1 MQPLR
6 LLIKHRNILWAVS
19 RNSIKS
25 RYAGSTL
32 GLIWAFIYPM
42 LFLAV
47 YSAVFIG
54 ILKVRMDQFV
64 GIDYILLIFC
74 ALVPW
79 FGFSESL
86 GSGVSSVTN
95 NTNLIRN
102 TLFPIELIPVQ
113 SVIVSS
119 VTQVVGLSILLIFL
133 SFKGFVG
140 MASFFIIISFVFQLF
155 FTIGLIWLLSALN
168 VLIRDIGQIIP
179 VFILMLMLVSPI
191 GYTEE
196 MIPEQMLPYMK
207 FNPLYFMVALY
218 REPLMFNRLPDLN
231 IIIIFGLLSILVFY
245 SGYWVF
251 RRLKGVFSDYV

>member
-1 MQPLR
+1 MHPIR

-25 RYAGSTL
+25 RYAGSSL
-32 GLIWAFIYPM
+32 GLIWAVIYPM
-42 LFLAV
+42 LFLTI

-54 ILKVRMDQFV
+54 ILKVRLEQFA
-64 GIDYILLIFC
+64 GIDYVLLIFC

-86 GSGVSSVTN
+86 ASGVSSVTSN
-95 NTNLIRN
+95 ANLIRN

-119 VTQVVGLSILLIFL
+119 VTQIVGLAILVIILFA
-133 SFKGFVG
+133 KGLLG
-140 MASFFIIISFVFQLF
+140 AASLFIIVSFGLQLL
-155 FTIGLIWLLSALN
+155 FTIGLIWLLSAIN
-168 VLIRDIGQIIP
+168 VIIRDIGQVIP

-191 GYTEE
+191 GYTED
-196 MIPEQMLPYMK
+196 MIPEQMLPYMR

-218 REPLMFNRLPDLN
+218 REPLMFNRLPDWEV
-231 IIIIFGLLSILVFY
+231 ILVFSVVSVSVFY
-245 SGYWVF
+245 FGFWVF

>member
-1 MQPLR
+1 MQPFR

-25 RYAGSTL
+25 KYAGSTL
-32 GLIWAFIYPM
+32 GMIWALIYPM
-42 LFLAV
+42 LFLAI
-47 YSAVFIG
+47 YSVVFIG

-79 FGFSESL
+79 FGLSESL
-86 GSGVSSVTN
+86 GSGVSSVTS

-119 VTQVVGLSILLIFL
+119 VTQVVGLALLLIILFV
-133 SFKGFVG
+133 KGFLG
-140 MASFFIIISFVFQLF
+140 LASFFILVSFASQLM

-179 VFILMLMLVSPI
+179 VFILMLMLISPI

-196 MIPEQMLPYMK
+196 MIPKEMLPYMR
-207 FNPLYFMVALY
+207 FNPLYFMVAMY
-218 REPLMFNRLPDLN
+218 REPLMFNRLPSANN
-231 IIIIFGLLSILVFY
+231 IIIFCLLSVLIFY
-245 SGYWVF
+245 LGYWVF